1 MTRTSA
7 CWDKTPEVRAS
18 QHFQLLYSLPRSSH
32 HSPPPSHLT
41 LTILWAPPLL
51 HTPPKGCPDR
61 PTSQRKSS
69 LAQEGGLPPTDWP
82 WHLQTS
88 PEGEGEGG
96 NTVRIARRQE
106 EEAHASS
113 EAVRVTTSMLLA
125 SSCCAS
131 GFALLDKEAG
141 ETAPARCLK
150 QHCTATAVAS
160 SMNLSATPIRW
171 SRP

>member
-1 MTRTSA
+1 M
-7 CWDKTPEVRAS
+7 
-18 QHFQLLYSLPRSSH
+18 
-32 HSPPPSHLT
+32 
-41 LTILWAPPLL
+41 
-51 HTPPKGCPDR
+51 
-61 PTSQRKSS
+61 
-69 LAQEGGLPPTDWP
+69 
-82 WHLQTS
+82 
-88 PEGEGEGG
+88 
-96 NTVRIARRQE
+96 RITRRQE

-125 SSCCAS
+125 SCCAS
-131 GFALLDKEAG
+131 GFALLDEEAG